1 MNLGSGTR
9 LGPYEIVSLLGAGGM
24 GEVYLARDS
33 RLDRRVA
40 IKILPAELASH
51 PEKRQRFERE
61 ARAVGSLNHPHICV
75 LHDIREDQGV
85 HFLVMEY
92 LEGETLAQRLSRVAL
107 PLDLVLRYAVEMAEA
122 LEQAHRHGVVHRDLK
137 PANVMVTKSGVKLLD
152 FGLAKFRAETS
163 GASGLSSMPTES
175 RGLTADG
182 VIPGTLQYMAP
193 EQLEAK
199 EADARTDLFAFGAIV
214 YEMATG
220 RRAFSGESAASLVAA
235 ILEHEPASLCSIQ
248 RAAPPLLEHVV
259 KRCLAKD
266 PDERW
271 QTAAD
276 LARELKW
283 VAESRDK
290 EQPSPAP
297 KPGAAGAL
305 AGLRLPILAAGLVG
319 ILIGAVAI
327 LIAVKSPAQKLRS
340 VTRFSIELPATD
352 PMPLAVQKVMAL
364 SSDGSRLVYAAGRGP
379 TRLYLRDLNRF
390 EAIVIPGSEGGN
402 GPFFSPDGQW
412 LGFTAS
418 NGTLKKVPLSGGAPL
433 VMRDV
438 LAQFGGGYGA
448 TFASNDTI
456 LLSPSTSSGLWRVA
470 ASGGTAEVVTTPD
483 RAAGE
488 TSYRWPEALPD
499 GKTVLFTIKT
509 SDMESFDEGSVAA
522 LSLQSGT
529 RRVLVHG
536 GTHAVYSATGHIVY
550 ARGGALLAAPFDR
563 DRLEVTGPPQSILE
577 GVAVEPTSGVAH
589 FTLST
594 NGTLAYA
601 PAGPDAFDTT
611 LVEVD
616 RNGATRPLAEHRRIF
631 RSPRFSPDGMRLAV
645 QVGAPF
651 ENVWIWDEVRDTFAR
666 LTLGGNNFLPV
677 WTPDGRRVTFAS
689 DRYGPANL
697 FWQAVEGGGEAER
710 LTESEGLQW
719 PQSWSPDGRVL
730 AFVELNPSNAGD
742 LWCFLA
748 GERRAE
754 PYLTT
759 SFDEILA
766 RFSPDGRWI
775 AYVSNE
781 SGRYEVWLQTYPRG
795 GGKWQISTD
804 GGNEPV
810 WGPQGREIFY
820 RNGDQMMVVAIAAGS
835 GLSVSKPRLLYKGNY
850 ERAPTHVLG
859 SYDVSPD
866 GKHFVMIRS
875 DQPAVTQINVVLNW
889 FEELESR
896 FAGRPR

>member
-1 MNLGSGTR
+1 
-9 LGPYEIVSLLGAGGM
+9 
-24 GEVYLARDS
+24 
-33 RLDRRVA
+33 
-40 IKILPAELASH
+40 
-51 PEKRQRFERE
+51 
-61 ARAVGSLNHPHICV
+61 
-75 LHDIREDQGV
+75 
-85 HFLVMEY
+85 
-92 LEGETLAQRLSRVAL
+92 
-107 PLDLVLRYAVEMAEA
+107 MAEA
-122 LEQAHRHGVVHRDLK
+122 LEQAHRRGVVHRDLK

-152 FGLAKFRAETS
+152 FGLAKFHAETS
-163 GASGLSSMPTES
+163 GASGLSSLLTES

-193 EQLEAK
+193 EQLEGK

-220 RRAFSGESAASLVAA
+220 RRAFSGESAASLFAA

-290 EQPSPAP
+290 GQPSLAP

-305 AGLRLPILAAGLVG
+305 AGLRSPILAAGLVG
-319 ILIGAVAI
+319 VLIGAVAI
-327 LIAVKSPAQKLRS
+327 LIAVKSPARKLRS
-340 VTRFSIELPATD
+340 VTRFSIELPESD

-364 SSDGSRLVYAAGRGP
+364 SSDGSRLVYASGR
-379 TRLYLRDLNRF
+379 RLYLRDLNRF

-448 TFASNDTI
+448 TFASEDTI
-456 LLSPSTSSGLWRVA
+456 LLSPSTSSGLWRVS
-470 ASGGTAEVVTTPD
+470 ASAGTAEVVTTPD

-589 FTLST
+589 FTLSQ

-616 RNGATRPLAEHRRIF
+616 RSGVTRPLAEQRRIF
-631 RSPRFSPDGMRLAV
+631 RSPRFSPDGKRLAASGKSRPTAV
-645 QVGAPF
+645 TSPSGA
-651 ENVWIWDEVRDTFAR
+651 RTA
-666 LTLGGNNFLPV
+666 
-677 WTPDGRRVTFAS
+677 
-689 DRYGPANL
+689 
-697 FWQAVEGGGEAER
+697 
-710 LTESEGLQW
+710 
-719 PQSWSPDGRVL
+719 
-730 AFVELNPSNAGD
+730 
-742 LWCFLA
+742 
-748 GERRAE
+748 
-754 PYLTT
+754 
-759 SFDEILA
+759 A
-766 RFSPDGRWI
+766 RFST
-775 AYVSNE
+775 E
-781 SGRYEVWLQTYPRG
+781 
-795 GGKWQISTD
+795 
-804 GGNEPV
+804 
-810 WGPQGREIFY
+810 
-820 RNGDQMMVVAIAAGS
+820 MAI
-835 GLSVSKPRLLYKGNY
+835 K
-850 ERAPTHVLG
+850 
-859 SYDVSPD
+859 
-866 GKHFVMIRS
+866 
-875 DQPAVTQINVVLNW
+875 
-889 FEELESR
+889 
-896 FAGRPR
+896 

>member
-1 MNLGSGTR
+1 MSLSSGTR
-9 LGPYEIVSLLGAGGM
+9 LGPYEIVSPLGAGGM

-51 PEKRQRFERE
+51 PERRQRFERE

-75 LHDIREDQGV
+75 LHDIGEDQGV

-92 LEGETLAQRLSRVAL
+92 LEGETLAQRLSRIAL
-107 PLDLVLRYAVEMAEA
+107 PLELVLRYAVEMAEA
-122 LEQAHRHGVVHRDLK
+122 LEQAHRRGVVHRDLK

-152 FGLAKFRAETS
+152 FGLAKFRAEA
-163 GASGLSSMPTES
+163 GASGLSSLPTEARS
-175 RGLTADG
+175 LTADG

-193 EQLEAK
+193 EQLEGK
-199 EADARTDLFAFGAIV
+199 EADARTDLFAFGSIL

-235 ILEHEPASLCSIQ
+235 ILEHEPAALSSI
-248 RAAPPLLEHVV
+248 RPAAPPLLEHTV

-283 VAESRDK
+283 IAESRDK
-290 EQPSPAP
+290 GQPSLAP
-297 KPGAAGAL
+297 KPGAVGAL

-327 LIAVKSPAQKLRS
+327 LIAVKSPTQKLRS

-352 PMPLAVQKVMAL
+352 PIPLRLAVERVMAL
-364 SSDGSRLVYAAGRGP
+364 SSDGSRLVYAAGRSA

-390 EAIVIPGSEGGN
+390 EAIAIPGSEGGI

-418 NGTLKKVPLSGGAPL
+418 NGALKKVPLSGGAPL
-433 VMRDV
+433 AMRDV
-438 LAQFGGGYGA
+438 LAKVGGGYGA
-448 TFASNDTI
+448 TFATDDTI
-456 LLSPSTSSGLWRVA
+456 LLSPSTSSGLWRVP
-470 ASGGTAEVVTTPD
+470 ASGGPSEVVTTPD

-488 TSYRWPEALPD
+488 TSYRWPEALPG

-509 SDMESFDEGSVAA
+509 SDMGSFDEASVAA

-589 FTLST
+589 FSLST

-631 RSPRFSPDGMRLAV
+631 RSPRLSPDGKRLAV
-645 QVGAPF
+645 QVGAPY

-677 WTPDGRRVTFAS
+677 WTPDGRRITFTS

-710 LTESEGLQW
+710 LTESEDLQ
-719 PQSWSPDGRVL
+719 
-730 AFVELNPSNAGD
+730 
-742 LWCFLA
+742 
-748 GERRAE
+748 
-754 PYLTT
+754 
-759 SFDEILA
+759 
-766 RFSPDGRWI
+766 
-775 AYVSNE
+775 
-781 SGRYEVWLQTYPRG
+781 
-795 GGKWQISTD
+795 
-804 GGNEPV
+804 
-810 WGPQGREIFY
+810 
-820 RNGDQMMVVAIAAGS
+820 
-835 GLSVSKPRLLYKGNY
+835 
-850 ERAPTHVLG
+850 
-859 SYDVSPD
+859 
-866 GKHFVMIRS
+866 
-875 DQPAVTQINVVLNW
+875 
-889 FEELESR
+889 
-896 FAGRPR
+896 